1 MIPIKPTNQPH
12 HSVVEQTV
20 WIEQFFKKIEQFVL
34 QQDIAPSSRGT
45 YRNSLKQFFRWLSN
59 HEERENPQRETIL
72 AYKEWLD
79 KKDLRTFTKAGYL
92 VAVRRFFEWTESTK
106 QYPNVAKGVKS
117 ARRPTKSHQ
126 KDALTITQIFACLK
140 QIKKNR
146 LEDYR
151 DYALINLLIRTGA
164 RLIEIRRASLEDLE
178 TQDNGN
184 TILWIRGKG
193 REGKDDFVVL
203 TQEALTPLGE
213 YLEKRS
219 PKALSEP
226 LFTSVSDRNFGQR
239 LTVCSLSRL
248 IKKRLRAA
256 SIESRRL
263 TAHSLRHT
271 FGVMAIKGGA
281 SLYEVQLAMR
291 HVSPTT
297 TEVYLGDIERQKR
310 MEAGPENLI
319 SKLLAQKSS
328 SQ

>member
-1 MIPIKPTNQPH
+1 MSITPSNEH
-12 HSVVEQTV
+12 ML
-20 WIEQFFKKIEQFVL
+20 IENSWLETFYKKIDQFL
-34 QQDIAPSSRGT
+34 AQQDVAPSSRTT
-45 YRNSLKQFFRWLSN
+45 YRSSLRQFFSWLDTQEQKSN
-59 HEERENPQRETIL
+59 PTRETIIC
-72 AYKEWLD
+72 YKAWLD
-79 KKDLRTFTKAGYL
+79 SKNLRTFTKAGYL
-92 VAVRRFFEWTESTK
+92 VAIRRFFEWTESTK
-106 QYPNVAKGVKS
+106 QYPNIAKGVKS

-126 KDALTITQIFACLK
+126 KDALTIAQIGRCLESIPRK
-140 QIKKNR
+140 S
-146 LEDYR
+146 LEDLR

-178 TQDNGN
+178 TQEQGS

-203 TQEALTPLGE
+203 TEDALKPLGE
-213 YLEKRS
+213 YLQKRA
-219 PKALSEP
+219 PKSMSEP
-226 LFTSVSDRNFGQR
+226 LFTSVSDRNFGKR

-248 IKKRLRAA
+248 IKKRFRSAG
-256 SIESRRL
+256 IESRRL

-271 FGVMAIKGGA
+271 FGVMAIKAGA

-319 SKLLAQKSS
+319 SKLLNNLS
-328 SQ
+328 